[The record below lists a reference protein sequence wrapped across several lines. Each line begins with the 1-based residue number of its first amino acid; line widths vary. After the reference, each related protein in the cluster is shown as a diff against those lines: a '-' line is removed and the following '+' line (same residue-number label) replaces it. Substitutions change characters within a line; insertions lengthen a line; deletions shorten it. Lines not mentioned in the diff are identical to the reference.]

1 MISLEDYNNN
11 PKLVSNQLFDKLKE
25 RVFLKTEIDVVY
37 TDLVNWERYNLLHI
51 GGDSEKGDWK
61 RINYLEYIWIKIIES
76 LRMFGFS
83 YQEIEMYKSELF
95 RYPSFS
101 EIIEAAKIDIDNVEA
116 KLGNDVVSELFT
128 MSESD
133 YDKNPGFGMTI
144 FDTIIVNSICT
155 REKWSL
161 LFFKDL
167 PGLYFPLSSETLRGF
182 EKINSSEIPLE
193 LLSKTFVSISL
204 TEIISNFLVDGENSF
219 QKNRISILTK
229 NEHNVLKQI
238 RKGYGKIK
246 SIKIRF
252 KANDMELL
260 EVTSIKKVELE
271 SRLLEHIKKGEYQ
284 SIVIDTVDGKIVNFE
299 NTQKLKLRNTE

>member
-1 MISLEDYNNN
+1 
-11 PKLVSNQLFDKLKE
+11 
-25 RVFLKTEIDVVY
+25 
-37 TDLVNWERYNLLHI
+37 
-51 GGDSEKGDWK
+51 
-61 RINYLEYIWIKIIES
+61 
-76 LRMFGFS
+76 MFGFS

-95 RYPSFS
+95 RYPTLS
-101 EIIEAAKIDIDNVEA
+101 EIIKAAKIDIDNVEA
-116 KLGNDVVSELFT
+116 KLGYDLVSELDS
-128 MSESD
+128 MPESD
-133 YDKNPGFGMTI
+133 YDKNSGFGMTI

-161 LFFKDL
+161 LFFKDF

-204 TEIISNFLVDGENSF
+204 SEIISNFLVDGENSF